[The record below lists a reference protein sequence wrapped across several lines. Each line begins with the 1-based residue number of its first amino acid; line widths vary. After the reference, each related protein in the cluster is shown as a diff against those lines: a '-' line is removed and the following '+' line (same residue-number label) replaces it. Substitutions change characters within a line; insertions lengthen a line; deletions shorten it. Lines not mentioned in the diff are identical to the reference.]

1 MKIQILKQTS
11 IYGVPA
17 LVGDVVD
24 ASESD
29 GRYLIASG
37 KAVAFT
43 EPAASVTVEPPIV
56 EAPAKRKPRT
66 KVTPNGD
73 LPANP

>member
-1 MKIQILKQTS
+1 MKIEILKNTS

-17 LVGDVVD
+17 YVGDVVD
-24 ASESD
+24 ATD
-29 GRYLIASG
+29 ADANYLIQRG
-37 KAVAFT
+37 KAVLVVEA
-43 EPAASVTVEPPIV
+43 PAPVVIEPPIV

-66 KVTPNGD
+66 KVTRHGN

>member
-1 MKIQILKQTS
+1 MKIQILKDTC

-17 LVGDVVD
+17 RAGEVVD
-24 ASESD
+24 TTDID
-29 GRYLIASG
+29 GNYLIQRR
-37 KAVAFT
+37 KAELVIE
-43 EPAASVTVEPPIV
+43 EPAPVVIEPPIV

-66 KVTPNGD
+66 KVTRHGD

>member
-1 MKIQILKQTS
+1 MKIQILKNTC

-17 LVGDVVD
+17 YVGDVVD
-24 ASESD
+24 ATDADAS
-29 GRYLIASG
+29 YLIQRG
-37 KAVAFT
+37 KAVLVV
-43 EPAASVTVEPPIV
+43 EPPAPVVIEPPIV

-66 KVTPNGD
+66 KVTRHGD